1 MTQEVKKIDK
11 NKREKTKTT
20 TYKLLFID
28 SARFMGSSL
37 SNLADNFDKRIHRIK
52 CKYRHDN

>member
-1 MTQEVKKIDK
+1 MGEEI
-11 NKREKTKTT
+11 TKTT

-37 SNLADNFDKRIHRIK
+37 SNLADNLDKRIHRIK